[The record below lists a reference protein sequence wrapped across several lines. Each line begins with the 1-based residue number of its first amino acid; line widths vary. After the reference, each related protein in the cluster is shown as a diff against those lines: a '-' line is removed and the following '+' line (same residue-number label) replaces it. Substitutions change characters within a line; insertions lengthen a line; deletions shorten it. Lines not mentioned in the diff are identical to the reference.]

1 MGSAYPSIRTKI
13 RTPRRHPDLVRRQRL
28 VDFIHGAIQHKLILI
43 AAGAGYGKTSLLIDY
58 AYDTDL
64 PVCWYSL
71 DAHDA
76 QVSTFVEYLVA
87 AIRERF
93 PQFGGPV
100 LQALAT
106 YQGDEA
112 DVEPFVRLLI
122 REIEEQIHQYFV
134 LILDDY
140 HTILDSEG
148 VNALLDGLLLYL
160 PEQCHIILATRGIPR
175 RLTLSRLAAQRQ
187 VVGQSAHELAFTQ
200 DEICVLLANL
210 GLGDLDAASVQ
221 RLAERSEGWVTG
233 IILAAQT
240 DPGATQEMMRLSGAS
255 GGVFDYM
262 AEEVL
267 SRQRQEIQDFALR
280 SALCT
285 EMSPPLCDALLSIEN
300 SAQLLREL
308 SEQNLFTATLDNEGN
323 WYQYHQLFREFLLA
337 RFERGAPGEY
347 RQLQMRLAALMAE
360 RGRWGQAID
369 SYLAAGAFA
378 DAARGI
384 ELVAQE
390 TFERGAWD
398 RLQAWIDELPPAI
411 LSGHPRL
418 LLYRGKLHAERGELG
433 RAMVLC
439 QRSEEAFARR
449 GDEVG
454 AARALAQQ
462 AVIERFRG
470 RLTEAI
476 LLCRRVLDG
485 QAQAQK
491 HQDPIAATL
500 AQHNIGICYTMQG
513 RVAEGIAQLHEALL
527 LARRHADDMSAG
539 YIAHDIGLA
548 ELNRGHLTA
557 GRQSL
562 HQALMIWRR
571 VGNPSALAIS
581 LQGLGI
587 IHHYLGEYIEA
598 ENRLQESLA
607 KALDAGDQRV
617 AAYTIVSQA
626 DLYRDMGRFAE
637 ADETYQRGLTVA
649 TASGAAHLA
658 VYSLASRGYAQ
669 RFMGQAL
676 LARQLIIEALD
687 NVSREMPL
695 EQGLCH
701 LYLGA
706 LAVDAQAYEEGREH
720 LKIAIE
726 ILERIEAKRDLAR
739 ALLHLARLEWL
750 GKEARVV
757 ERLRRVADLAEELG
771 SSQFITA
778 EALPVGGERSML
790 EMLLQAREPHITQL
804 ARMALRDLA
813 KWISMP
819 AHGDGPN
826 VGGTTGDET
835 IGGSSIAP
843 VPVATISLPRSA
855 KPLEFLGLD
864 GGQVF
869 KEGSPVQ
876 DWESMVARIMV
887 FLFLSHPRGL
897 RRERAIDLLWPEV
910 SEARGNSL
918 FHSTLYRVRNAL
930 YKDVVVHQ
938 PGSMYRINPQR
949 EYRYDVDEFQRLA
962 RLGLGQDEA
971 SSENMQAMARARA
984 LALYQRPFLETCEY
998 DWCDQIRRSLE
1009 NALLDV
1015 LYAQARYIALHG
1027 APDDAEAL
1035 YTRALHINPF
1045 DERAHRG
1052 IMWSR
1057 SVRGDRSGALR
1068 QFQDC
1073 KEILADEM
1081 GIDPEAETID
1091 LYVHLLEGSASMP
1104 PPL

>member
-1 MGSAYPSIRTKI
+1 MIGSAYPPIRTKI

-28 VDFIHGAIQHKLILI
+28 LDFVHGAIQHKLILV

-93 PQFGGPV
+93 PHFGGPV
-100 LQALAT
+100 LQALAA
-106 YQGDEA
+106 QGGAEFDI
-112 DVEPFVRLLI
+112 EPFVRLLI
-122 REIEEQIHQYFV
+122 REIEEQIHEYFV

-140 HTILDSEG
+140 HTVLDSEG

-187 VVGQSAHELAFTQ
+187 VVGQSAYELAFTHE
-200 DEICVLLANL
+200 EIHALLATL
-210 GLGDLDAASVQ
+210 GIDDLDEASVQ

-240 DPGATQEMMRLSGAS
+240 DPGATRELVRLSGAS

-280 SALCT
+280 SAVCT
-285 EMSPPLCDALLSIEN
+285 EMSPPLCDALLGTEN

-308 SEQNLFTATLDNEGN
+308 SEQNLFTATLDHEGN

-337 RFERGAPGEY
+337 RLERKAPREC
-347 RQLQMRLAALMAE
+347 RRLRLRLAALMAE

-369 SYLAAGAFA
+369 SYIAAGAFA
-378 DAARGI
+378 DAAQSI

-390 TFERGAWD
+390 TFERGEWD
-398 RLQAWIDELPPAI
+398 RLQGWIDELPPAI
-411 LSGHPRL
+411 MDAHPRL
-418 LLYRGKLHAERGELG
+418 LLYRGKLHAERGELAP
-433 RAMVLC
+433 AMELC
-439 QRSEEAFARR
+439 RRSQEAFAQR

-470 RLTEAI
+470 HLTEAI
-476 LLCRRVLDG
+476 ALCRQALD
-485 QAQAQK
+485 AQAR
-491 HQDPIAATL
+491 DPIAAIL
-500 AQHNIGICYTMQG
+500 AQHNIGICHSMQG
-513 RVAEGIAQLHEALL
+513 HVAEGVSELHEALL
-527 LARRHADDMSAG
+527 LAERHADDTSAG

-548 ELNRGHLTA
+548 ELNRGHLAA

-562 HQALMIWRR
+562 HRALMIWRR
-571 VGNPSALAIS
+571 VGNPSSLAIS

-649 TASGAAHLA
+649 TASGASHLA
-658 VYSLASRGYAQ
+658 VYALASRGYAQ
-669 RFMGQAL
+669 RLMGETV
-676 LARQLIIEALD
+676 LAHQLVIEALD
-687 NVSREMPL
+687 NVSPEMPL
-695 EQGLCH
+695 ERGLCH
-701 LYLGA
+701 LYLGV
-706 LAVDAQAYEEGREH
+706 LAVDAQDDQEGREQ
-720 LKIAIE
+720 LEMAAE
-726 ILERIEAKRDLAR
+726 ILERIEAKRDLGR

-750 GKEARVV
+750 EGETRFV
-757 ERLRRVADLAEELG
+757 ERLRRVADLAQELG
-771 SSQFITA
+771 SSQFVTA
-778 EALPVGGERSML
+778 EALPGGKGDRSML
-790 EMLLQAREPHITQL
+790 DLLLHAREARITLL
-804 ARMALRDLA
+804 AREALRTFDWA
-813 KWISMP
+813 DEP
-819 AHGDGPN
+819 AD
-826 VGGTTGDET
+826 DEALPDRMAAHQPV
-835 IGGSSIAP
+835 AP
-843 VPVATISLPRSA
+843 VSVPRPV

-869 KEGSPVQ
+869 KERIAVQ
-876 DWESMVARIMV
+876 DWESMVARTML

-910 SEARGNSL
+910 SAARGNSL
-918 FHSTLYRVRNAL
+918 FHSTLYRVRHAL
-930 YKDVVVHQ
+930 YKDMIVHA
-938 PGSMYRINPQR
+938 PGGIYRINPER

-962 RLGLGQDEA
+962 RLGLNQEEA
-971 SSENMQAMARARA
+971 SSASMQAMARARA
-984 LALYQRPFLETCEY
+984 LALYRRPFLETCEY

-1009 NALLDV
+1009 DTLLDL
-1015 LYAQARYIALHG
+1015 LYAQARHIALKG
-1027 APDDAEAL
+1027 SPDEAETL
-1035 YTRALHINPF
+1035 YARALHINPF

-1057 SVRGDRSGALR
+1057 GVRGDRSGALR

-1073 KEILADEM
+1073 REILADEM
-1081 GIDPEAETID
+1081 GIDPEAETMD
-1091 LYVHLLEGSASMP
+1091 LYIRLLEGSPSAP
-1104 PPL
+1104 PPI

>member
-1 MGSAYPSIRTKI
+1 MSEAITGRAYPPIRTKI

-28 VDFIHGAIQHKLILI
+28 LDFIHGAIQHKLLLV

-64 PVCWYSL
+64 PVCWFSL

-76 QVSTFVEYLVA
+76 QVAIFVEYLVA

-100 LQALAT
+100 LQALAAHE
-106 YQGDEA
+106 GDEF
-112 DVEPFVRLLI
+112 DVEPLVRLLI
-122 REIEEQIHQYFV
+122 REIEEQIHEYFV

-140 HTILDSEG
+140 HNILDSEG

-187 VVGQSAHELAFTQ
+187 VVGQSAHELAFTHE
-200 DEICVLLANL
+200 EIRVLLATL
-210 GLGDLDAASVQ
+210 GLGDLDEASVE

-240 DPGATQEMMRLSGAS
+240 DPGATRELVRLSGAS

-267 SRQRQEIQDFALR
+267 SRQRQAVQDFALR
-280 SALCT
+280 SAVCA
-285 EMSPPLCDALLSIEN
+285 EMSPPLCDALLGIET

-308 SEQNLFTATLDNEGN
+308 SEQNLFTATLDHEGN

-337 RFERGAPGEY
+337 RLERETPQEY
-347 RQLQMRLAALMAE
+347 RQLRLRLAELMAG

-369 SYLAAGAFA
+369 SYIAAGAFA

-384 ELVAQE
+384 ELLAQE
-390 TFERGAWD
+390 TFERGEWD
-398 RLQAWIDELPPAI
+398 RLQGWIDALPPAT
-411 LSGHPRL
+411 LDAHPRL
-418 LLYRGKLHAERGELG
+418 LLYRGKLHAERGELIP
-433 RAMVLC
+433 AMALC
-439 QRSEEAFARR
+439 QRSEEAFAQR

-454 AARALAQQ
+454 AVRALAQQ
-462 AVIERFRG
+462 AVLDRFRG
-470 RLTEAI
+470 HLTEAI
-476 LLCRRVLDG
+476 ALCRRALD
-485 QAQAQK
+485 AQV
-491 HQDPIAATL
+491 HDPIAAIL
-500 AQHNIGICYTMQG
+500 AQHNIGICHTMQG
-513 RVAEGIAQLHEALL
+513 RVAEGIAELHEALL
-527 LARRHADDMSAG
+527 LAERHADDTSAG

-548 ELNRGHLTA
+548 ELNRGHLAA

-562 HQALMIWRR
+562 HRALMIWRR

-587 IHHYLGEYIEA
+587 IHHYLGECIEA

-649 TASGAAHLA
+649 TTSGVSHLA
-658 VYSLASRGYAQ
+658 VYALASRGYTQ
-669 RFMGQAL
+669 RLMGEEVFAH
-676 LARQLIIEALD
+676 QLVVEALD
-687 NVSREMPL
+687 NVSQEMPL
-695 EQGLCH
+695 ERGLCQ
-701 LYLGA
+701 LYLGV
-706 LAVDAQAYEEGREH
+706 LAVDAQDYAEGREQ
-720 LKIAIE
+720 IESAAE
-726 ILERIEAKRDLAR
+726 ILERIEAKRDLGR
-739 ALLHLARLEWL
+739 ALLHLAHLEWL
-750 GKEARVV
+750 EGEPRFV
-757 ERLRRVADLAEELG
+757 ERLGRVADLAQELG
-771 SSQFITA
+771 SSQFVTA
-778 EALPVGGERSML
+778 EALPRAVKAGSGAKSDRS
-790 EMLLQAREPHITQL
+790 LLDLLLHAREARITPL
-804 ARMALRDLA
+804 AREALRTMDWA
-813 KWISMP
+813 DEP
-819 AHGDGPN
+819 AADEALPDGMAGSRP
-826 VGGTTGDET
+826 VG
-835 IGGSSIAP
+835 P
-843 VPVATISLPRSA
+843 VSVPRSA

-869 KEGSPVQ
+869 KEGGAVQ
-876 DWESMVARIMV
+876 DWESMVARTML

-910 SEARGNSL
+910 SIARGNSL

-930 YKDVVVHQ
+930 FKDVIVHQ
-938 PGSMYRINPQR
+938 AGGMYRINPAR

-962 RLGLGQDEA
+962 RLGLNQEEA
-971 SSENMQAMARARA
+971 SSASMQAMARGRA
-984 LALYQRPFLETCEY
+984 LALYRRPFLETCEY

-1009 NALLDV
+1009 DTLLDL
-1015 LYAQARYIALHG
+1015 LYAQARHVALNG
-1027 APDDAEAL
+1027 SPDDAEAL
-1035 YTRALHINPF
+1035 YARALHINPF

-1057 SVRGDRSGALR
+1057 GVRGDRSGALR

-1073 KEILADEM
+1073 REILADEM
-1081 GIDPEAETID
+1081 GIDPEAETMN
-1091 LYVHLLEGSASMP
+1091 LYIHLLEGSASTP
-1104 PPL
+1104 PPT